1 MPATLRCE
9 VASQMSHKSSE
20 LELLEKLNV
29 DVAVIKDKLPLLDR
43 ISDCVMKLKDNCRIR
58 HEALERARQDRHEK
72 FEIRLSGLEA
82 AQQVTHAIF
91 ETRHASN
98 SRQRV
103 LFWSAVVAVAT
114 SAQVVA
120 LIVAHFLS
128 KM

>member
-1 MPATLRCE
+1 
-9 VASQMSHKSSE
+9 MSHKSSE

-29 DVAVIKDKLPLLDR
+29 DVAIIKEKLPLLEK
-43 ISDCVMKLKDNCRIR
+43 ISDCMTKLKDNCRVR

-72 FEIRLSGLEA
+72 HEIRLAGLEA

-91 ETRHASN
+91 ETRHSGN
-98 SRQRV
+98 TRQRF

-114 SAQVVA
+114 SAQVMAV
-120 LIVAHFLS
+120 IVAHLLA